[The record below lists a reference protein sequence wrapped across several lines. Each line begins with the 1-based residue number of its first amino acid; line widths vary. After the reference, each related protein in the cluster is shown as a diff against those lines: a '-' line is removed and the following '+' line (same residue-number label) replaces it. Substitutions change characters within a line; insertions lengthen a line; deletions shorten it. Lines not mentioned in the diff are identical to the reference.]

1 MLLQTFIEAI
11 IEGDITIN
19 GVHCEIIL
27 ANQLRD
33 ADLILENPDWSI
45 PDAPYQILTLNGA
58 LTDNPSVYANMSAA
72 RSGAY
77 QFADKEQVDMISYLT
92 NLKKADYKQQVAS
105 DEELDRIADTA
116 RACVVYHNSDSADG
130 INGLAIDYPY
140 KELIMYSDEYKQL
153 KEVEYSTEQNFFDTF
168 CSIMAAQQMNTYPE
182 DDSFISKLMHYDYS
196 KEEWYIKGFEDY
208 DTTDLFIDI
217 PVKETENG
225 YLPELPEKTWDT
237 ILDCE
242 VASYLETE
250 EGLLYI
256 GREHFADDDGNGHPL
271 VSMDGIWAHING
283 QVVCYEA
290 EDPIVTDEG
299 IVYRGTVKAKLNGT
313 ENITMHIEWDP
324 VSEETDS
331 EFTGYVTGYSRDDDK
346 HAFFMRK
353 GLEQFVTGDTVEFV
367 FDFYDEQGKLIKT
380 GTYGDKMHVITED
393 QITVRDEMF
402 KSGTV
407 VSYFGILTDVY
418 QRELITEEIR
428 EQVQ

>member
-1 MLLQTFIEAI
+1 
-11 IEGDITIN
+11 
-19 GVHCEIIL
+19 
-27 ANQLRD
+27 
-33 ADLILENPDWSI
+33 
-45 PDAPYQILTLNGA
+45 
-58 LTDNPSVYANMSAA
+58 
-72 RSGAY
+72 
-77 QFADKEQVDMISYLT
+77 
-92 NLKKADYKQQVAS
+92 
-105 DEELDRIADTA
+105 
-116 RACVVYHNSDSADG
+116 
-130 INGLAIDYPY
+130 
-140 KELIMYSDEYKQL
+140 
-153 KEVEYSTEQNFFDTF
+153 
-168 CSIMAAQQMNTYPE
+168 MAAQQMNTYPE

-250 EGLLYI
+250 DGLLYI

-331 EFTGYVTGYSRDDDK
+331 DFTGYVTGYSRDDDK
-346 HAFFMRK
+346 RLFFMKK
-353 GLEQFVTGDTVEFV
+353 GLEQFATGDMIEFV
-367 FDFYDEQGKLIKT
+367 FDFYDEEGRLIKT
-380 GTYGDKMHVITED
+380 DTYGDPMLVITED
-393 QITVRDEMF
+393 QMNVQDEPLG
-402 KSGTV
+402 SGTV
-407 VSYFGILTDVY
+407 VSYFGVLTDVY
-418 QRELITEEIR
+418 QRELVTEEIR

>member
-1 MLLQTFIEAI
+1 
-11 IEGDITIN
+11 
-19 GVHCEIIL
+19 
-27 ANQLRD
+27 
-33 ADLILENPDWSI
+33 
-45 PDAPYQILTLNGA
+45 
-58 LTDNPSVYANMSAA
+58 
-72 RSGAY
+72 
-77 QFADKEQVDMISYLT
+77 
-92 NLKKADYKQQVAS
+92 
-105 DEELDRIADTA
+105 
-116 RACVVYHNSDSADG
+116 
-130 INGLAIDYPY
+130 
-140 KELIMYSDEYKQL
+140 
-153 KEVEYSTEQNFFDTF
+153 
-168 CSIMAAQQMNTYPE
+168 
-182 DDSFISKLMHYDYS
+182 
-196 KEEWYIKGFEDY
+196 
-208 DTTDLFIDI
+208 
-217 PVKETENG
+217 
-225 YLPELPEKTWDT
+225 
-237 ILDCE
+237 
-242 VASYLETE
+242 
-250 EGLLYI
+250 
-256 GREHFADDDGNGHPL
+256 
-271 VSMDGIWAHING
+271 MDGIWAHING

-331 EFTGYVTGYSRDDDK
+331 DFTGYVTGYSRDDDK